1 MNDDIN
7 DTTIATMSEDI
18 ADDST
23 DHMAKSKRKS
33 HILLWAKK
41 LGSCLTKCHP
51 RRKKKASCLDTGEPT
66 PPPHRASITNHMP
79 RHTLSIRRSRS
90 TTGKTGT
97 MNSKTTSISTNWA
110 LPSQGKLQPITRHN
124 LRREKTIRLVNAS
137 VSSLVGGRPS
147 SRSAKSP
154 IRSPGYTPRE
164 SDIPET
170 PIQKTRGYL
179 RGAGEEPLPG
189 PRSVLSW
196 LDSFQA
202 QQVFHRDSPRSPTLR
217 NDSAA
222 DLTARPGAR
231 HPNPTD
237 NLCSP
242 TSPSV
247 NSTASP
253 HGKMSTGAQICY
265 PPSIHSH
272 VALNTMLTESVKG
285 WEQDWD
291 KPLQHRVGSSKG
303 LWRTASQRLLIKN
316 KDSIRRLNT
325 EKAKKNKS
333 VDLKDVED
341 RPIPQMKSIESIQ
354 EMVEEERRADE
365 EWSGTWKAFDRA
377 YGRAGTIAG

>member
-1 MNDDIN
+1 MNDDMN
-7 DTTIATMSEDI
+7 DTTIAT
-18 ADDST
+18 
-23 DHMAKSKRKS
+23 SKRKS
-33 HILLWAKK
+33 HILIWAKK
-41 LGSCLTKCHP
+41 LGGCLTKCHP
-51 RRKKKASCLDTGEPT
+51 RRKKKASYLDTGEPI
-66 PPPHRASITNHMP
+66 PPSYRTNVANHMP

-97 MNSKTTSISTNWA
+97 MNSKTNSTGTNWA
-110 LPSQGKLQPITRHN
+110 LPSQGKLQPTTRHN

-147 SRSAKSP
+147 PRSTVSP
-154 IRSPGYTPRE
+154 RRSP
-164 SDIPET
+164 
-170 PIQKTRGYL
+170 
-179 RGAGEEPLPG
+179 GEEPLPG

-196 LDSFQA
+196 LDSFQT

-222 DLTARPGAR
+222 DLTARPGQR
-231 HPNPTD
+231 RPNRTSD
-237 NLCSP
+237 LYSP
-242 TSPSV
+242 TSPSMS
-247 NSTASP
+247 STASP

-291 KPLQHRVGSSKG
+291 KPLHNRVGSSKG

-316 KDSIRRLNT
+316 KDSIRRLNA

-333 VDLKDVED
+333 VDITAVEN
-341 RPIPQMKSIESIQ
+341 RPIPQMRSIESIQ

-377 YGRAGTIAG
+377 YGRAGTMVAG

>member
-1 MNDDIN
+1 M
-7 DTTIATMSEDI
+7 

-23 DHMAKSKRKS
+23 GQMTKSKRKS
-33 HILLWAKK
+33 YILRWAKK

-51 RRKKKASCLDTGEPT
+51 RRKKKASYLDTGERI

-97 MNSKTTSISTNWA
+97 MNSKTTGTSTNWA
-110 LPSQGKLQPITRHN
+110 LPSQGKLQSTTRPN

-147 SRSAKSP
+147 SRSARSSP
-154 IRSPGYTPRE
+154 IRSLGYTPRE

-170 PIQKTRGYL
+170 PIQKTRGNL

-222 DLTARPGAR
+222 DLTARSGAR
-231 HPNPTD
+231 RSNRTN
-237 NLCSP
+237 NLYSP

-247 NSTASP
+247 HSTASP

-272 VALNTMLTESVKG
+272 VALNTMLTESING

-291 KPLQHRVGSSKG
+291 KPLRDRVGSSKG

-316 KDSIRRLNT
+316 KDSIRRLNA
-325 EKAKKNKS
+325 EKARKNKS
-333 VDLKDVED
+333 IDVTDVEN
-341 RPIPQMKSIESIQ
+341 RPIPRMRSIESIQ

-365 EWSGTWKAFDRA
+365 EWCGTWKAFDRA
-377 YGRAGTIAG
+377 YGQVGTVAG

>member
-1 MNDDIN
+1 M
-7 DTTIATMSEDI
+7 T
-18 ADDST
+18 
-23 DHMAKSKRKS
+23 KSKRKS

-51 RRKKKASCLDTGEPT
+51 RRKKKASYMDKSESIQ
-66 PPPHRASITNHMP
+66 PPYRTSIANHMS

-97 MNSKTTSISTNWA
+97 MNSKTTSTSTNWA
-110 LPSQGKLQPITRHN
+110 LPSQGKLQPTTRHN

-137 VSSLVGGRPS
+137 VSSLVGGRPT

-154 IRSPGYTPRE
+154 IRR
-164 SDIPET
+164 
-170 PIQKTRGYL
+170 
-179 RGAGEEPLPG
+179 EEPLPG

-222 DLTARPGAR
+222 DLTTRSGQRRPNR
-231 HPNPTD
+231 TD
-237 NLCSP
+237 NLYSP

-253 HGKMSTGAQICY
+253 HGKMSTGARICY

-272 VALNTMLTESVKG
+272 VALNTMLTESVRG

-316 KDSIRRLNT
+316 KDSIRRLNA

-333 VDLKDVED
+333 VDMTEVQN
-341 RPIPQMKSIESIQ
+341 RPIPQTRSIESIQ

-377 YGRAGTIAG
+377 YGRAGTVAG

>member
-1 MNDDIN
+1 
-7 DTTIATMSEDI
+7 
-18 ADDST
+18 
-23 DHMAKSKRKS
+23 MAKSKRKS

-154 IRSPGYTPRE
+154 IRSP
-164 SDIPET
+164 
-170 PIQKTRGYL
+170 
-179 RGAGEEPLPG
+179 GEEPLPG

-316 KDSIRRLNT
+316 KDSIRRLNA